1 MRAFTIFWFR
11 SKPCGHIAS
20 VLTSLY
26 GSCYN
31 NRMNSLPNQ
40 TQQSQEELQVEAL
53 RALQAEIPLNDF
65 GLPTGIYRTDLL
77 PFHDYR
83 PHEHKQEPEM
93 ETPHAPATNDADV
106 TPLIIDGTGSPEE
119 SEDSLVGS
127 RCGDLMLAPQVG
139 PSEDYRI
146 AGFPAQALSNAYVPL
161 QYDEGF
167 PAFASGLP
175 FWGRLEYEPSD
186 AYQAFDR
193 YLHMSLG
200 RTADDEEDE
209 YAGKAAPGTR
219 SISTLATQLHPDSKL
234 LDMARVYQAYY
245 HLYYWG
251 PRAHAFDLF
260 SVAQHRK
267 QQELRAI
274 ETQDEHY
281 VEAKRIRHKLMR
293 YFDNQVDFWDFMTP
307 KVAIDFFK
315 TITQLERISS
325 GVPAAGPV
333 SEAREGVGGQPFEV
347 AFRTIAQTNRTTV
360 AGTIMDEEG
369 EILEKALEDPAVTEY
384 LQELIIKSGG

>member
-1 MRAFTIFWFR
+1 M
-11 SKPCGHIAS
+11 
-20 VLTSLY
+20 
-26 GSCYN
+26 
-31 NRMNSLPNQ
+31 LPNQ
-40 TQQSQEELQVEAL
+40 STNVSAQSQEELQVEAL
-53 RALQAEIPLNDF
+53 RALSAEIPLNDF

-77 PFHDYR
+77 PFHDYH
-83 PHEHKQEPEM
+83 PHEPKPKLEV
-93 ETPHAPATNDADV
+93 ETPHAPASSSKESTLLILDDPDAPVLDEEEAKKR
-106 TPLIIDGTGSPEE
+106 LKKWYKEGGLGSPEAP
-119 SEDSLVGS
+119 EDTPDGS
-127 RCGDLMLAPQVG
+127 RADELTLAPQED
-139 PSEDYRI
+139 PSEEYRI

-167 PAFASGLP
+167 PAFTNGLP

-200 RTADDEEDE
+200 RTAGEEDE
-209 YAGKAAPGTR
+209 YAGEAAPGTR

-234 LDMARVYQAYY
+234 LKMASVYQSYY

-274 ETQDEHY
+274 ETQNEHY
-281 VEAKRIRHKLMR
+281 VESKRLRHKLMR
-293 YFDNQVDFWDFMTP
+293 YFDNQEDFWDFMTP

-315 TITQLERISS
+315 NITQLERISA
-325 GVPAAGPV
+325 GVPAAGPM
-333 SEAREGVGGQPFEV
+333 SEEREGSRGQPFEV
-347 AFRTIAQTNRTTV
+347 AFRTIAQVNRTTV
-360 AGTIMDEEG
+360 AGAIMDEEG
-369 EILEKALEDPAVTEY
+369 EILEEALKDPAVTEY
-384 LQELIIKSGG
+384 LQELIIKTGG

>member
-1 MRAFTIFWFR
+1 
-11 SKPCGHIAS
+11 
-20 VLTSLY
+20 
-26 GSCYN
+26 
-31 NRMNSLPNQ
+31 MNSLPSQ
-40 TQQSQEELQVEAL
+40 TQENLQVEAL
-53 RALQAEIPLNDF
+53 RALSAEIPLNDF

-83 PHEHKQEPEM
+83 PHEPKPKLEV
-93 ETPHAPATNDADV
+93 ETPHAPATKDGGGKDA
-106 TPLIIDGTGSPEE
+106 TLIILDDPNAPDLDEEEAKKRLKKWYEEGRLGSPEE
-119 SEDSLVGS
+119 SEDTLVGS
-127 RCGDLMLAPQVG
+127 RCGDLTLTPQVD
-139 PSEDYRI
+139 PSKEYRI

-209 YAGKAAPGTR
+209 YAGEAAPGTR

-234 LDMARVYQAYY
+234 LKMASVYQAYY

-274 ETQDEHY
+274 ETQNEHY
-281 VEAKRIRHKLMR
+281 VESKRIRHKLMR
-293 YFDNQVDFWDFMTP
+293 YFDNQEDFWDFMTP

-325 GVPAAGPV
+325 GVPAAGPM
-333 SEAREGVGGQPFEV
+333 SEAREGIGGQPFEV
-347 AFRTIAQTNRTTV
+347 AFRTIAQVNRTTV
-360 AGTIMDEEG
+360 AGTVMDEEG